1 MPNNQILTLRETAA
15 LIEQGDLL
23 LIAASQELL
32 NQLPAG
38 QWLGGTIPYFMSEEG
53 AKKELNRLFVSNL
66 TKLAVSA
73 TIKSYSAQEFDQLLA
88 DRPDNGF
95 SYIAL
100 PVFSEVHKAY
110 AVDMGQ
116 YETLYDS
123 PILGWVTGKDL
134 DATKQDGQFP
144 AVYHGPTAT
153 CLANK
158 AVLMHIEL
166 PKTQY
171 AEIKIYNPYQ
181 EGSGD
186 RIQFLEND
194 FSAGEVLINNEKQN
208 FAHYCRI
215 NKIKSQLPVIANYS
229 GALVNIDIERIDE
242 DRVYFYGPVSR
253 DQVYHWA
260 KDIHYSPQAFLTAM
274 PKEEAITAFNCIS
287 IYSNFQLEGEQ
298 IGNYGGPF
306 TFGEIAY
313 ILLNQTL
320 VLLHIQNK

>member
-1 MPNNQILTLRETAA
+1 MSNNQILTLEETRA
-15 LIEQGDLL
+15 LIEQGNLL
-23 LIAASQELL
+23 LIAASQDLL
-32 NQLPAG
+32 DQLPAG
-38 QWLGGTIPYFMSEEG
+38 QWLGGTIPYFMTAEG
-53 AKKELNRLFVSNL
+53 AKKDLNRLFVSNL
-66 TKLAVSA
+66 TQVAASA
-73 TIKSYSAQEFDQLLA
+73 SIKSYSAQEFEQLLA
-88 DRPDNGF
+88 DRPKNGF

-110 AVDMGQ
+110 AVEINQ

-123 PILGWVTGKDL
+123 PILGWITGKDL
-134 DATKQDGQFP
+134 DASEQDDQFP

-171 AEIKIYNPYQ
+171 AEIEIYNPYEQ
-181 EGSGD
+181 ANGD
-186 RIQFLEND
+186 SIQFLEND

-208 FAHYCRI
+208 FAHYCRAE
-215 NKIKSQLPVIANYS
+215 KIKGQLPVVANYS

-242 DRVYFYGPVSR
+242 DRVYFYGPVSS

-260 KDIHYSPQAFLTAM
+260 KDINYNPQAFLKAM